1 VARRQ
6 RGIVEKLALGVMGLG
21 IGWLVLNAVLGQ
33 LQKAEAE
40 TFASGGELLLF
51 LEAGEQRAVY
61 LRQGTTTEVG
71 LPVGPGDLT
80 CALEPPD
87 DSTEA
92 PVPERVRAERLLDG
106 WNRYDQ
112 VVVFEA
118 PAAGSYTLRCA
129 DDPALVLVPGTPPV
143 DPSIGVPDSMR
154 GGAEVHVADP
164 VGGEPAWVSPG
175 DALVVAFIVVA
186 IAGFVWTF
194 TAVFRK
200 PAV

>member
-6 RGIVEKLALGVMGLG
+6 RGIVERLALVVMGLG
-21 IGWLVLNAVLGQ
+21 VGWLLLNAVLGQ
-33 LQKAEAE
+33 LQKSETD
-40 TFASGGELLLF
+40 TFASGGELLVF
-51 LEAGEQRAVY
+51 LEAGEERAVY
-61 LRQGTTTEVG
+61 LRQGARTDVG

-80 CALEPPD
+80 CVLEPPD
-87 DSTEA
+87 DSIEA
-92 PVPERVRAERLLDG
+92 PEPERVRAVRLLDG

-143 DPSIGVPDSMR
+143 NTSLGVPTSMR

-164 VGGEPAWVSPG
+164 VSGEPAWVSPG

-186 IAGFVWTF
+186 LAGLVWTI
-194 TAVFRK
+194 TGVFRK